1 MKRVKLVNCLYAK
14 ESNTSKIVD
23 LYETPEE
30 LLSALPDA
38 FNTGFLKIAIEDPSC
53 IGFVVNDKEKGD
65 WIQVYNDEIE
75 EITEEDNSE
84 TTSS

>member
-30 LLSALPDA
+30 LLSALPNA
-38 FNTGFLKIAIEDPSC
+38 FNTIFLKIALKDPRC
-53 IGFVVNDKEKGD
+53 IGFVVINEEGD
-65 WIQVYNDEIE
+65 WIQVLKDEII
-75 EITEEDNSE
+75 EITEENNSE
-84 TTSS
+84 NALL

>member
-53 IGFVVNDKEKGD
+53 IGFVVINEEGD
-65 WIQVYNDEIE
+65 WIQVLKDEII
-75 EITEEDNSE
+75 EITEENNSE
-84 TTSS
+84 NALL